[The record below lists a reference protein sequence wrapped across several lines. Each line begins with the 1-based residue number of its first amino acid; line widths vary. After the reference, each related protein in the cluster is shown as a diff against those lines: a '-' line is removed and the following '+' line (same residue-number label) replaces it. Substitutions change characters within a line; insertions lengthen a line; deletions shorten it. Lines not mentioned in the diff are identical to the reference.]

1 MPGVIFMNEVWA
13 TIGSILLSLTVTFL
27 FNYFVG
33 LPKKLRSE
41 KEQEKKII
49 NNLILR
55 VDCQEQAIKKLEEGV
70 DNLPKYR
77 EQSIKIQEELKQA
90 DVSIVDLCKTIKD
103 EVVENRKEVLCK
115 LERLE
120 EREKNALRAKILEEH
135 RLYTDESKNP
145 MKSWSEMEEHSF
157 RKLVEDY
164 EALGGND
171 YVHNIVIPDMNR
183 LDVIAM
189 NDAFKLK
196 ELYDSRKVK

>member
-1 MPGVIFMNEVWA
+1 MPNVWA
-13 TIGSILLSLTVTFL
+13 TICSVLITLTVTFI
-27 FNYFVG
+27 FNYFIG
-33 LPKKLRSE
+33 LPKKIRSD
-41 KEQEKKII
+41 KEQDKKIV

-55 VDCQEQAIKKLEEGV
+55 MDSQEQKIQRLQETVDKL
-70 DNLPKYR
+70 PQYR
-77 EQSIKIQEELKQA
+77 EQSLKIQEELKQA

-103 EVVENRKEVLCK
+103 EVMANRKEVLTK

-171 YVHNIVIPDMNR
+171 YVHDIVIPEMNR
-183 LDVIAM
+183 LNVISM
-189 NDAFKLK
+189 SNVIKLK
-196 ELYDSRKVK
+196 ELYDSRRIK

>member
-1 MPGVIFMNEVWA
+1 MTEVW
-13 TIGSILLSLTVTFL
+13 TTVGSILLSLTVTFL

-33 LPKKLRSE
+33 LPKKIRNE
-41 KEQEKKII
+41 KAQEKTLI
-49 NNLILR
+49 NNLIIR
-55 VDCQEQAIKKLEEGV
+55 VDEQDQKIKEIQKTV
-70 DNLPKYR
+70 DSLPKYR
-77 EQSIKIQEELKQA
+77 EQSLQIQAELREA
-90 DVSIVDLCKTIKD
+90 DVSVVELCEVIKN
-103 EVVENRKEVLCK
+103 EVMENRKEVLCK

>member
-1 MPGVIFMNEVWA
+1 MNEVWA

-55 VDCQEQAIKKLEEGV
+55 VDKLENVV

-77 EQSIKIQEELKQA
+77 EQSLKIQEELKQA

-103 EVVENRKEVLCK
+103 EVMENRKEVLCK

-135 RLYTDESKNP
+135 RLYTDESRNP
-145 MKSWSEMEEHSF
+145 MKAWSEMEEHSF
-157 RKLVEDY
+157 RKLLEDY

-171 YVHNIVIPDMNR
+171 YVHDIVIPDMNH
-183 LDVIAM
+183 LNVVPM
-189 NDAFKLK
+189 SNVVKLK
-196 ELYDSRKVK
+196 ELYDSRRVK